1 MCEIAR
7 GREAFCGVLPDSRH
21 NHAPFCQDSILSSRK
36 KEMTVA
42 EPQNLSGLDGTQSV
56 SALGLRWA
64 ALRGMLN
71 SPLIMV
77 EDQRALRDEL
87 LRELATIEQDFS
99 DLPSRSTMEISAKLD
114 IAKSALRERVQ
125 NGETWL
131 VDLIDSIQADL
142 HSVHA
147 KAPSATQS
155 ATPSGSRSPANLS
168 RPQQQQRPEESASP
182 AASNAE
188 TGTSSA
194 A

>member
-1 MCEIAR
+1 
-7 GREAFCGVLPDSRH
+7 
-21 NHAPFCQDSILSSRK
+21 
-36 KEMTVA
+36 MTVA
-42 EPQNLSGLDGTQSV
+42 ESSNMSGLDGTQSV

-77 EDQRALRDEL
+77 EEQRSLRDEL
-87 LRELATIEQDFS
+87 LRELSTIEQDFS
-99 DLPSRSTMEISAKLD
+99 DLPSRNTMEVSAKLD

-142 HSVHA
+142 HSLHA
-147 KAPSATQS
+147 KAPTAATHP
-155 ATPSGSRSPANLS
+155 TGRSPANLS
-168 RPQQQQRPEESASP
+168 RPQQQRSDETANTPSS
-182 AASNAE
+182 AE
-188 TGTSSA
+188 TSTSSA

>member
-1 MCEIAR
+1 M
-7 GREAFCGVLPDSRH
+7 
-21 NHAPFCQDSILSSRK
+21 
-36 KEMTVA
+36 A
-42 EPQNLSGLDGTQSV
+42 ESPNMSGLDGTQSV

-77 EDQRALRDEL
+77 EEQRPLRDEL
-87 LRELATIEQDFS
+87 LRELSTIEQDFS
-99 DLPSRSTMEISAKLD
+99 DLPSRNTMEVSAKLD

-142 HSVHA
+142 HSLHA
-147 KAPSATQS
+147 KAPTGATHS
-155 ATPSGSRSPANLS
+155 TGRSPANLS
-168 RPQQQQRPEESASP
+168 RPQQQRSDETASTSSATE
-182 AASNAE
+182 A
-188 TGTSSA
+188 TTSSA

>member
-1 MCEIAR
+1 MI
-7 GREAFCGVLPDSRH
+7 
-21 NHAPFCQDSILSSRK
+21 
-36 KEMTVA
+36 VA
-42 EPQNLSGLDGTQSV
+42 ESPNMSGLDGTQSV

-77 EDQRALRDEL
+77 EEQRSLRDEL
-87 LRELATIEQDFS
+87 LGELARIEQDFG
-99 DLPSRSTMEISAKLD
+99 DLPSRNTMEISAKLD
-114 IAKSALRERVQ
+114 IAKSALRERIQ

-147 KAPSATQS
+147 RPQAVAQPAAPS
-155 ATPSGSRSPANLS
+155 SRSPANLS
-168 RPQQQQRPEESASP
+168 RPQQRTDD
-182 AASNAE
+182 AAGTPSNTE
-188 TGTSSA
+188 TSTSSA

>member
-1 MCEIAR
+1 
-7 GREAFCGVLPDSRH
+7 
-21 NHAPFCQDSILSSRK
+21 
-36 KEMTVA
+36 MTVA
-42 EPQNLSGLDGTQSV
+42 ESPNMSGLDGTQSV

-77 EDQRALRDEL
+77 EEQRPLRDEL
-87 LRELATIEQDFS
+87 LRELSTIEQDFS
-99 DLPSRSTMEISAKLD
+99 DLPSRNTMEVSAKLD

-142 HSVHA
+142 HSLHA
-147 KAPSATQS
+147 KTPAAAAPHST
-155 ATPSGSRSPANLS
+155 GRSPANLS
-168 RPQQQQRPEESASP
+168 RPQQQRADETANTPST
-182 AASNAE
+182 AE
-188 TGTSSA
+188 TSTSSA

>member
-1 MCEIAR
+1 M
-7 GREAFCGVLPDSRH
+7 
-21 NHAPFCQDSILSSRK
+21 
-36 KEMTVA
+36 A
-42 EPQNLSGLDGTQSV
+42 ESQNLSGLDGTQSV

-77 EDQRALRDEL
+77 EDQRSLRDEL
-87 LRELATIEQDFS
+87 VRELSAIEQDFS
-99 DLPSRSTMEISAKLD
+99 DLPSRNTMEISAKLD
-114 IAKSALRERVQ
+114 IAKSALRERIQ

-131 VDLIDSIQADL
+131 VDLLDSIQADL

-147 KAPSATQS
+147 KAPSAAQS

-168 RPQQQQRPEESASP
+168 RPQQQRSEDTASP
-182 AASNAE
+182 TASNAE
-188 TGTSSA
+188 AGTSSA

>member
-1 MCEIAR
+1 MI
-7 GREAFCGVLPDSRH
+7 
-21 NHAPFCQDSILSSRK
+21 
-36 KEMTVA
+36 VA
-42 EPQNLSGLDGTQSV
+42 ESPNMSGLDGTQSV

-77 EDQRALRDEL
+77 EEQRSLRDEL
-87 LRELATIEQDFS
+87 LRELATIEQDFG
-99 DLPSRSTMEISAKLD
+99 DLPSRNTMEISAKLD
-114 IAKSALRERVQ
+114 IAKSALRERIQ

-147 KAPSATQS
+147 RPSAVAQSAAPS
-155 ATPSGSRSPANLS
+155 SRSPANLS
-168 RPQQQQRPEESASP
+168 RPQQRTDDAASTP
-182 AASNAE
+182 SNAE
-188 TGTSSA
+188 TTTSSA